1 MMSWFVKNKINNNPS
16 ILWKVDF
23 HQFINYHR
31 LYEELMSNL
40 GFNSLFQIDEF
51 LETMEKYYKVKPLKL
66 KTDNSFKNNEDIKRL
81 KDIDDDIYAHN
92 ETIKTLD
99 KLLKKNDRETNIIRK
114 RFNDAD
120 KKLKVLQIREKALK
134 DDSDKSINI
143 SQSVSIMKQN
153 VSELRNK
160 LIELMSDKQSKN
172 NSRVEIN
179 KIFDDLNSEYT
190 KILNGIDDVYG
201 DKINYEYSN
210 EQIEH
215 AKRNIMMDVM
225 SDPVKWIKR
234 TDITHQKLLDII
246 NIDKLIDNLF
256 INTTLVKNIKTLL
269 GLDLV
274 DDVNIKDDMY
284 YIFK

>member
-1 MMSWFVKNKINNNPS
+1 
-16 ILWKVDF
+16 
-23 HQFINYHR
+23 
-31 LYEELMSNL
+31 
-40 GFNSLFQIDEF
+40 
-51 LETMEKYYKVKPLKL
+51 
-66 KTDNSFKNNEDIKRL
+66 
-81 KDIDDDIYAHN
+81 
-92 ETIKTLD
+92 
-99 KLLKKNDRETNIIRK
+99 
-114 RFNDAD
+114 
-120 KKLKVLQIREKALK
+120 
-134 DDSDKSINI
+134 
-143 SQSVSIMKQN
+143 
-153 VSELRNK
+153 
-160 LIELMSDKQSKN
+160 MSDKQSKN

-179 KIFDDLNSEYT
+179 KILDDLNSEYT

-225 SDPVKWIKR
+225 SDPIKWIKR
-234 TDITHQKLLDII
+234 TDITPQKLLHII